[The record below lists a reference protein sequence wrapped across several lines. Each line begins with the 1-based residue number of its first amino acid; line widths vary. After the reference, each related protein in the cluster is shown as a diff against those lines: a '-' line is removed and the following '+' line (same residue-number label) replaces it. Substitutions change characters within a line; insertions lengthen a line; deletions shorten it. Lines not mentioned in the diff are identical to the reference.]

1 MFNQNSS
8 SSDTKIAVLEERLSV
23 YEQMVGRIDIAIQKI
38 SETNQGISQMLAIHN
53 ERIEH
58 ANKTDDLIVKMIED
72 MKISSKEQHEL
83 ISKELSERIE
93 KVEQKI
99 EDISKV
105 KWMMIGMGTFT
116 ALVVTVLSQ
125 LAGGIINPP
134 ETPPQQTT
142 QNSLTISDIS
152 ASI

>member
-72 MKISSKEQHEL
+72 MKISSKEQHDK
-83 ISKELSERIE
+83 ISEKLSKRVE
-93 KVEQKI
+93 KVELEI
-99 EDISKV
+99 ESISQF
-105 KWMMIGMGTFT
+105 KWKAVGAIAIVIF
-116 ALVVTVLSQ
+116 LI
-125 LAGGIINPP
+125 GIIPTTTSLLTRPP
-134 ETPPQQTT
+134 SQD
-142 QNSLTISDIS
+142 TIERTK
-152 ASI
+152 